1 MGVLIASHCIDFCPF
16 LQFSEIMQYF
26 KPVFHC
32 ITRFSWG
39 VIDINLKNEK
49 LGRISGENFLMVRSA
64 RMHCCLSMGLVAV
77 PLACTLKPY
86 WRNIRLQIGQNNPE
100 VGGECQTA
108 KHCSL
113 PPTVISSWIC
123 PTPSSNHHYQFT
135 EDMLNQQYQLI
146 TGMGCNVMLSPTL
159 LQLHLWWWEC
169 CGSCETLSQ
178 RKIHPSWGPLDSFP
192 TLFYLLPPGKLWGMH

>member
-49 LGRISGENFLMVRSA
+49 LGWISGGNFLMVRSA

-77 PLACTLKPY
+77 PLACALKPY
-86 WRNIRLQIGQNNPE
+86 WRNIRLQIGQNNSE
-100 VGGECQTA
+100 VGGESQTA
-108 KHCSL
+108 EHCSL
-113 PPTVISSWIC
+113 PPAVISSWIC
-123 PTPSSNHHYQFT
+123 PTPSSNHLPVHWGYAQPAIPT
-135 EDMLNQQYQLI
+135 NYGDGMQRDALSSIIATSLVVVGML
-146 TGMGCNVMLSPTL
+146 
-159 LQLHLWWWEC
+159 W
-169 CGSCETLSQ
+169 
-178 RKIHPSWGPLDSFP
+178 
-192 TLFYLLPPGKLWGMH
+192 